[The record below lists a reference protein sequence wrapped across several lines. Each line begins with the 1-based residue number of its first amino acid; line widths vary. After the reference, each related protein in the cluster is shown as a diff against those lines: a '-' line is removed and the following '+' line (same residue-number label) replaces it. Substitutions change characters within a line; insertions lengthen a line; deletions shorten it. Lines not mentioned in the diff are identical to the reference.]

1 MKNRV
6 QRPGSFFV
14 SKEMVAML
22 MKPCPRCRRMIA
34 YGLSYCSICRPIA
47 EAERAAAKEH
57 RTEQLRKRYNRA
69 YNQRRDP
76 KYAAFYRCKEWRT
89 MSRAKLQACGYRC
102 EAKLEGCKGLA
113 CEVHHKI
120 PIKTEDGWDQ
130 RFEWD
135 GLMGVCVACHNIL
148 DNKNFKPRQQPGVID
163 LKNIKI

>member
-1 MKNRV
+1 MAV
-6 QRPGSFFV
+6 V
-14 SKEMVAML
+14 H
-22 MKPCPRCRRMIA
+22 PCPRCKRLVPVGVA
-34 YGLSYCSICRPIA
+34 YCEQCRPAAEVQAA
-47 EAERAAAKEH
+47 EAME
-57 RTEQLRKRYNRA
+57 RKREYKRKQYSQAYNR
-69 YNQRRDP
+69 RRDP
-76 KYAAFYRCKEWRT
+76 KYAEFYRSKEWRRV
-89 MSRAKLQACGYRC
+89 SRAKLQDCGYRC

>member
-1 MKNRV
+1 
-6 QRPGSFFV
+6 
-14 SKEMVAML
+14 ML

-34 YGLSYCSICRPIA
+34 YGLSYCVECQPIA

-57 RTEQLRKRYNRA
+57 RTEQLRKRYNQA

-102 EAKLEGCKGLA
+102 EAKLEGCGTLA
-113 CEVHHKI
+113 VEVHHTK
-120 PIKTEDGWDQ
+120 PIKTEEGWAE

-135 GLMGVCVACHNIL
+135 NLMGVCIQCHNIL
-148 DNKNFKPRQQPGVID
+148 DGKTFRGKKEAGVID
-163 LKNIKI
+163 LKKIKR